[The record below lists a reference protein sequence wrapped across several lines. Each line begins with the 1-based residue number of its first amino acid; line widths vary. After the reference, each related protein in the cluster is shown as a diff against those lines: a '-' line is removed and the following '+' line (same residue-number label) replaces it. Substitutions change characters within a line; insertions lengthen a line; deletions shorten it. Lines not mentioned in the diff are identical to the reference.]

1 LTAKAFHIHLHHD
14 KHFSLPMHIDMPVG
28 EPILFANQ
36 MKTMFTAIC
45 AIGIAVAQTARADDL
60 TAGELKSLT
69 KKFVI
74 PRIDYKDAYG
84 IEVLE
89 FLRLKIWTTIFE
101 EKTVEPAHE
110 YRCNPER
117 LFTKIDFKRDNVK
130 LGEALNE
137 ITKQL
142 NIDWK
147 IEKGRIV
154 FTDVVAPKN
163 EDANRVPGSS

>member
-1 LTAKAFHIHLHHD
+1 
-14 KHFSLPMHIDMPVG
+14 
-28 EPILFANQ
+28 
-36 MKTMFTAIC
+36 MKTLLTAIC

-69 KKFVI
+69 ETFVI

-117 LFTKIDFKRDNVK
+117 LFTKIDCKLYNIK

-163 EDANRVPGSS
+163 ENPSEQAGADQPATKPADKAPVKDQPSTPTPKGGPR